1 MPSLFFL
8 YNNTIFYIWEG
19 LFMDHASSLIGLFA
33 IIPILFYLGLIV
45 LSVYFI
51 IKIIKFINAKT
62 RLDQER
68 NEKLDELI
76 KVIGKDK
83 EDQNK
88 PL

>member
-1 MPSLFFL
+1 
-8 YNNTIFYIWEG
+8 
-19 LFMDHASSLIGLFA
+19 MDEASSLIGLFA

-45 LSVYFI
+45 FSVYFI

-76 KVIGKDK
+76 KVIGKYK

>member
-1 MPSLFFL
+1 
-8 YNNTIFYIWEG
+8 
-19 LFMDHASSLIGLFA
+19 MDQASSLIGLFA
-33 IIPILFYLGLIV
+33 IIPILFYLGLIF

-68 NEKLDELI
+68 NEKLDEMI
-76 KVIGKDK
+76 KVIGKDQ

-88 PL
+88 SL

>member
-1 MPSLFFL
+1 
-8 YNNTIFYIWEG
+8 
-19 LFMDHASSLIGLFA
+19 MDYASSLIGLFA

-76 KVIGKDK
+76 KVISKDKDKDK
-83 EDQNK
+83 ENQNK

>member
-1 MPSLFFL
+1 
-8 YNNTIFYIWEG
+8 
-19 LFMDHASSLIGLFA
+19 MDQASSLIGLFA

-45 LSVYFI
+45 LSIYFI

-83 EDQNK
+83 DKENQNK

>member
-1 MPSLFFL
+1 
-8 YNNTIFYIWEG
+8 
-19 LFMDHASSLIGLFA
+19 MDQASSLIGLFA

-45 LSVYFI
+45 FSVYFI

-76 KVIGKDK
+76 KVIGKGRDK
-83 EDQNK
+83 ENQNK

>member
-1 MPSLFFL
+1 
-8 YNNTIFYIWEG
+8 
-19 LFMDHASSLIGLFA
+19 MDEASSFIGLFA

>member
-1 MPSLFFL
+1 
-8 YNNTIFYIWEG
+8 
-19 LFMDHASSLIGLFA
+19 MDHASSLIGLFA

>member
-1 MPSLFFL
+1 
-8 YNNTIFYIWEG
+8 
-19 LFMDHASSLIGLFA
+19 MDEASSLIGFFA

>member
-1 MPSLFFL
+1 M
-8 YNNTIFYIWEG
+8 G
-19 LFMDHASSLIGLFA
+19 QASSLIGLFA

-51 IKIIKFINAKT
+51 IKIIKFINTKT

>member
-1 MPSLFFL
+1 
-8 YNNTIFYIWEG
+8 
-19 LFMDHASSLIGLFA
+19 MDQASSLIGLFA

-51 IKIIKFINAKT
+51 IKIIKFINTKT

>member
-1 MPSLFFL
+1 
-8 YNNTIFYIWEG
+8 
-19 LFMDHASSLIGLFA
+19 MDQASSLIGLFA

-76 KVIGKDK
+76 KVIGKGNYK
-83 EDQNK
+83 ENQN
-88 PL
+88 

>member
-1 MPSLFFL
+1 M
-8 YNNTIFYIWEG
+8 G
-19 LFMDHASSLIGLFA
+19 QASSLIGLFA

>member
-1 MPSLFFL
+1 M
-8 YNNTIFYIWEG
+8 G
-19 LFMDHASSLIGLFA
+19 QASSLIGLFA

-76 KVIGKDK
+76 RVIGKDK
-83 EDQNK
+83 EDQNM

>member
-1 MPSLFFL
+1 
-8 YNNTIFYIWEG
+8 
-19 LFMDHASSLIGLFA
+19 MDQASSLIGLLA

-76 KVIGKDK
+76 KVIGKGKDK
-83 EDQNK
+83 ENQNK

>member
-1 MPSLFFL
+1 
-8 YNNTIFYIWEG
+8 
-19 LFMDHASSLIGLFA
+19 MDHVSSLIGLFA

-51 IKIIKFINAKT
+51 IKVIKFINAKT

-76 KVIGKDK
+76 KAIDK
-83 EDQNK
+83 EKENRN
-88 PL
+88 

>member
-1 MPSLFFL
+1 
-8 YNNTIFYIWEG
+8 
-19 LFMDHASSLIGLFA
+19 MDQASSLIGLFA

-51 IKIIKFINAKT
+51 IKIIKFINSKT

>member
-1 MPSLFFL
+1 M
-8 YNNTIFYIWEG
+8 G
-19 LFMDHASSLIGLFA
+19 QASSLIGLFA

-68 NEKLDELI
+68 NEKLDELL

-83 EDQNK
+83 EDQIK

>member
-1 MPSLFFL
+1 
-8 YNNTIFYIWEG
+8 
-19 LFMDHASSLIGLFA
+19 MDHASSLIGLFA

-76 KVIGKDK
+76 KVISKDKDK
-83 EDQNK
+83 ENQNK

>member
-1 MPSLFFL
+1 
-8 YNNTIFYIWEG
+8 
-19 LFMDHASSLIGLFA
+19 MDQASSLIGLFA

-51 IKIIKFINAKT
+51 IKIIKFINTKT

-76 KVIGKDK
+76 KVIGKDI